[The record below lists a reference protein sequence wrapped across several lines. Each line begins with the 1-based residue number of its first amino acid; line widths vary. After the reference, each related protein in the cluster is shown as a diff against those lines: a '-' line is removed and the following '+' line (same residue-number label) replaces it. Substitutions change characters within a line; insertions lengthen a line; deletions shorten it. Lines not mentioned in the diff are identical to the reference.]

1 MCYVYILECSDNT
14 LYTGWT
20 VDLEKRI
27 NTHLSGKASKYTRAR
42 LPVKL
47 VYFEEHNDK
56 ISAQKREYE
65 IKQMTRNKKLQLI
78 NEKRGGRFMKNQKR
92 IRDYSIT
99 IGSLKPGIKNSITD
113 VPGVKVG
120 HVTLDDGDIK
130 TGVTAILPHDRNLFQ
145 EKIIAACHVINGF
158 GKSTGLVQIEE
169 LGNIETPIILTNTLS
184 VGTAH
189 EGLVK
194 YMLSIDK
201 EFHSINP
208 IICECNDGYLNDIR
222 GLHIRDKH
230 VIEAINNANYDFEE
244 GNVGAGTGMIC
255 YQLKGGIGTSSRIV
269 NLDNNE
275 YTVGVL
281 VLTNFGLMED
291 LMINGNFIGEELKNI
306 IKSEKQKEDK
316 GSIISIVATDIPLSS
331 RQLKRVIK
339 RVNPGIARTGGFIGH
354 GSGEIAIGFSTG
366 NIINHSEEKAIL
378 DTKIIHESSINQVF
392 RATSEA
398 TEEAI
403 LNSLICSN
411 TTTGR
416 ENHTIYS
423 LKVYID
429 KVKLFS

>member
-1 MCYVYILECSDNT
+1 M
-14 LYTGWT
+14 
-20 VDLEKRI
+20 
-27 NTHLSGKASKYTRAR
+27 
-42 LPVKL
+42 
-47 VYFEEHNDK
+47 
-56 ISAQKREYE
+56 
-65 IKQMTRNKKLQLI
+65 
-78 NEKRGGRFMKNQKR
+78 
-92 IRDYSIT
+92 
-99 IGSLKPGIKNSITD
+99 
-113 VPGVKVG
+113 
-120 HVTLDDGDIK
+120 
-130 TGVTAILPHDRNLFQ
+130 FQ
-145 EKIIAACHVINGF
+145 EKVIAACHVINGF

-222 GLHIRDKH
+222 GLHIKDKH
-230 VIEAINNANYDFEE
+230 VFEAINNASCDFEE

-255 YQLKGGIGTSSRIV
+255 YQLKGGIGTSSRIIK
-269 NLDNNE
+269 LDNNE

-354 GSGEIAIGFSTG
+354 GSGEIAIGFSTE

-378 DTKIIHESSINQVF
+378 NTKITMITICRSS
-392 RATSEA
+392 
-398 TEEAI
+398 
-403 LNSLICSN
+403 C
-411 TTTGR
+411 
-416 ENHTIYS
+416 
-423 LKVYID
+423 
-429 KVKLFS
+429 